1 MTRQLVPTVALAM
14 AGIAVVAGI
23 AVLVFTGANVAF
35 DTAVT
40 ELVRGEALR
49 QPLTFLRLVT
59 EVGSTPAVIL
69 LGAVALALGV
79 AIGPWRH
86 GVIAAFVVGLASL
99 GNSLIKAAVA
109 RQRPDIIEAIVSEP
123 GYSFPSGHSALGMVG
138 WGVLAVL
145 VSRTRLP
152 RVVRVAA
159 ITGMAVLVLLIG
171 VSRVYLGV
179 HYPTDVIAGW
189 ILGGVI
195 VLLYARLTRT
205 VSMEP
210 AAAAVDADPAGQRSD
225 PPAAG

>member
-1 MTRQLVPTVALAM
+1 MTRRLVPTVTLVL

-23 AVLVFTGANVAF
+23 AGLVFTGASVAF
-35 DTAVT
+35 DTTVT
-40 ELVRGEALR
+40 EFVRGEALR
-49 QPLTFLRLVT
+49 HPLAVLRLVT
-59 EVGSTPAVIL
+59 EAGSTPAVIL
-69 LGAVALALGV
+69 LAALALLLGV

-86 GVIAAFVVGLASL
+86 GVIAALVVGLTSL
-99 GNSLIKAAVA
+99 GNTLIKAAVA
-109 RQRPDIIEAIVSEP
+109 RQRPDIVEAIVNEP
-123 GYSFPSGHSALGMVG
+123 GYSFPSGHSVLGMVG
-138 WGVLAVL
+138 WGILAVL

-152 RVVRVAA
+152 RSVRVAA
-159 ITGMAVLVLLIG
+159 VAGMAVLVLLIG

-189 ILGGVI
+189 TLGGVI